1 MPNAVSSWRVS
12 FFSTKGSNALQIY
25 NFIVKRQCTEKG
37 KRVIVEPVRNKQ
49 NKIYGIRFQYE
60 GQTFK
65 ASEIGKEFGLRSLF
79 HHYGQSIDERPIQ
92 PKHFEK
98 SHFDN
103 MQIGSG
109 LLSGL
114 ASVTTPEANLGE
126 YDDALPVWKAEKMR
140 KKKRKIRPRI

>member
-37 KRVIVEPVRNKQ
+37 KRVIIEPVRNKQ
-49 NKIYGIRFQYE
+49 NKIYGIRFQYK

-79 HHYGQSIDERPIQ
+79 HHDGQSIDERPTLKLCQ
-92 PKHFEK
+92 SLRCPYP
-98 SHFDN
+98 
-103 MQIGSG
+103 QLPIGNS
-109 LLSGL
+109 SIP
-114 ASVTTPEANLGE
+114 ACRPNGE
-126 YDDALPVWKAEKMR
+126 YSYFLFLPV
-140 KKKRKIRPRI
+140 RIFLSN